1 MWGDG
6 TGVQVISHHTPGTSI
21 LRWNATWCK
30 DEIFRRGKC
39 SDGFR
44 EGRGRYYLEG
54 PLGLLDSANEWSYD
68 VESQG
73 LSWLPPEGKDP
84 SSFRVRSKNQTY
96 AFEFLESSHVIL
108 ANLTFFATTIRA
120 YDDVNVSVVKGSAH
134 PGVSV
139 QGHELASRLFN
150 LQFESLE
157 VRKGN

>member
-1 MWGDG
+1 M
-6 TGVQVISHHTPGTSI
+6 
-21 LRWNATWCK
+21 
-30 DEIFRRGKC
+30 
-39 SDGFR
+39 
-44 EGRGRYYLEG
+44 
-54 PLGLLDSANEWSYD
+54 DSANEWSYD